1 MSITVAKP
9 HELLLI
15 SEYLKNA
22 LGDINLK
29 LLRKLSF
36 CLAQERGYVLKEGE
50 TLCGAMLIDRDF
62 LGADRVVVLVA
73 TDDQKRHDL
82 LLKARQEARSSAV
95 YMVLPAGD
103 ALSPVLVGA
112 GFQLTGSFSCGVFS
126 ATPSTAKPSIAASS
140 SGKDLEEDTK
150 RELPLIVGSSLAV
163 EGDRPHKYEIYLA
176 PARV

>member
-112 GFQLTGSFSCGVFS
+112 GFQLSGAFSCGMFS
-126 ATPSTAKPSIAASS
+126 ATPSTTDSS

>member
-15 SEYLKNA
+15 SEYLKNS

-50 TLCGAMLIDRDF
+50 TLCGAVLIDRDF

-73 TDDQKRHDL
+73 TNDQKRCDL
-82 LLKARQEARSSAV
+82 LLKARQEARSSEV

-112 GFQLTGSFSCGVFS
+112 GFQLGGSFSCG
-126 ATPSTAKPSIAASS
+126 TSTAKPSIATPSTAASS
-140 SGKDLEEDTK
+140 SGKDVEEDSQ
-150 RELPLIVGSSLAV
+150 RELLLIVGSSLAV
-163 EGDRPHKYEIYLA
+163 KRERPHTNEIYLA